1 MDARLK
7 QAVAVGRFGSF
18 SKAADAVGVTQ
29 SAVTKSVADLE
40 RRLGYPIFHRTSRG
54 VVPTDEGRVFL
65 ERALRLLTDAADLL
79 GQSRLADPHAGILR
93 VGVFPGTIEWLL
105 AVPLEELLKRHPSVR
120 LDITTGTKEQGLRM
134 LEHGDVDVAIGM
146 ETTFAEKP
154 QFRCERFATIQ
165 PYSFVRYGHPAL
177 TMQVHAPA
185 DLAVFP
191 IILPSEVWEISTLRW
206 FSEVYGVD
214 GTDWY
219 HKIESFTLTCKVVES
234 TDAIGV
240 VDAAFADSAYF
251 RKRFVELESF
261 RLPPRPVCCATR
273 EQWTPKPA
281 AAALIALLGQIH
293 GRDGPRGDLANRV
306 AAHEL

>member
-1 MDARLK
+1 MDARLR

-65 ERALRLLTDAADLL
+65 ERALRLLTDAAELL
-79 GQSRLADPHAGILR
+79 GQGRQADPHAGTLR

-105 AVPLEELLKRHPSVR
+105 AWPLEQLLARHPSIR
-120 LDITTGTKEQGLRM
+120 LDITTGAKEHGLRM

-146 ETTFAEKP
+146 EIAFAGKP
-154 QFRCERFATIQ
+154 QFHCDRIATIH
-165 PYSFVRYGHPAL
+165 PSTFVRRGHPAL
-177 TMQVHAPA
+177 SMQIQVPA
-185 DLAVFP
+185 DLAPYP
-191 IILPSEVWEISTLRW
+191 IILPAEVWEQSTLHH
-206 FSEVYGVD
+206 FAEIYGPER
-214 GTDWY
+214 TDWF
-219 HKIESFTLTCKVVES
+219 HKVENFALTCKVVES

-240 VDAAFADSAYF
+240 VDAGFAATGYF
-251 RKRFVELESF
+251 RERFCTLEAF
-261 RLPPRPVCCATR
+261 PLPPTPICCATR

-281 AAALIALLGQIH
+281 AAALIALLRQVH
-293 GRDGPRGDLANRV
+293 GRAGPHSDLDNRL
-306 AAHEL
+306 AAHTR